1 MPKGESKSKYFLGG
15 VYIVVMFIRV
25 LTSPTPCG
33 AQKVRGKEVGKMTT
47 DRMDRILALSRELEH
62 LKSLFTGSLN
72 RGDVEECLL
81 LLDEIESLS
90 IEIGRLKYRG

>member
-15 VYIVVMFIRV
+15 VYIVSMFIRV

-47 DRMDRILALSRELEH
+47 DRILALSRELEH
-62 LKSLFTGSLN
+62 LKSLFVGSLN

-81 LLDEIESLS
+81 LLDEIENLAV
-90 IEIGRLKYRG
+90 EIGRLKYRG